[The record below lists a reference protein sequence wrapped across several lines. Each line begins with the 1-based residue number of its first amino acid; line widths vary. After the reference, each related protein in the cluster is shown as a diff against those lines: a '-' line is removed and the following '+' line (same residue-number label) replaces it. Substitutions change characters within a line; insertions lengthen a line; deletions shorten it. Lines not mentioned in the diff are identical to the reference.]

1 VTSESIS
8 VRPATTCFAGCPAI
22 SNQEAVICSISFCLT
37 STGWPARIALV
48 MPEIL
53 VSSSPALQDRHEASQ
68 SREAGHQV
76 RAGEGAC
83 CGAPSMS
90 R

>member
-1 VTSESIS
+1 
-8 VRPATTCFAGCPAI
+8 
-22 SNQEAVICSISFCLT
+22 LT
-37 STGWPARIALV
+37 SSGWPARIALV

-53 VSSSPALQDRHEASQ
+53 VSSSAALQDRHEASQ